1 MSDIEIVTK
10 SRLAAFAT
18 CQRLH
23 DLTYN
28 QGYRSIAP
36 RELADFGSLFH
47 AGLDAWW
54 GAHIGGV
61 SPLPGMA
68 LQQALLGLAFYRS
81 TQAPAIDDA
90 AMAKAELLMAA
101 YDARWASSMCEWEVL
116 GVEVEFMVVL
126 PGRKRLRISGKLDK
140 LLRKRIDGTIWF
152 AEHKTTGA
160 DLRAGSTYWQRLRLD
175 PQVSIYHIGVRELG
189 YEPAGCLYDVI
200 DRPDQRPLLAT
211 PTELR
216 KYTKATAKEP
226 SRLYANQRDA
236 DETLGEFKERMAVLI
251 AKEPEAYFARGE
263 VIRLESEIEE
273 SLQDV
278 TEMALQI
285 RTGPLTGVSPRNPD
299 ACFKWNRPCDFHE
312 ACSSLVSLDDV
323 TRFVRLANVH
333 PELNG
338 AKEIAS

>member
-1 MSDIEIVTK
+1 MSDIEVITK
-10 SRLAAFAT
+10 SRLSAFAT

-47 AGLDAWW
+47 AGLDQWW
-54 GAHIGGV
+54 GAHVGAE
-61 SPLPGMA
+61 PLPGIA
-68 LQQALLGLAFYRS
+68 LAEAIGGMVAYRAE
-81 TQAPAIDDA
+81 QAPAIDDT

-101 YDARWASSMCEWEVL
+101 YDARWAWSMCEWEVL

-140 LLRKRIDGTIWF
+140 LLRKRADGTIWF
-152 AEHKTTGA
+152 VEHKTTGA
-160 DLRAGSTYWQRLRLD
+160 DLRAGSTYWQKLRMD
-175 PQVSIYHIGVRELG
+175 PQVSIYHLGVRELG

-211 PTELR
+211 PVELR
-216 KYTKATAKEP
+216 KYTKPTKTEP

-236 DETLGEFKERMAVLI
+236 DETLDEFKVRLAGLI
-251 AKEPEAYFARGE
+251 GKEPEAYFARAE

-273 SLQDV
+273 SLKDV

-285 RTGPLTGVSPRNPD
+285 RTGSLTGTAARNPD
-299 ACFKWNRPCDFHE
+299 ACFKYGRPCDFHDH
-312 ACSSLVSLDDV
+312 CSGLVPLDDV
-323 TRFVRLANVH
+323 TRFIKLDSVH
-333 PELNG
+333 PELSLANM
-338 AKEIAS
+338 